1 MDSKKRKAKSKS
13 KMKIPYR
20 MVILNDKN
28 LHTVRQMRFTIRSL
42 VIYISLIIVLLITSI
57 FSIVA
62 FTRVRE
68 LIPGY
73 PTMKMRQSLINNAL
87 RLDSVEHQLVVRD
100 RYIRDFQM
108 MLAGEDFVDNRI
120 QADTVIRV
128 EQVEFKSFNH
138 DTIFQEKLAQE
149 QFNLS
154 LNSESKKSRDLSDLL
169 FYAPMKGIITNSYN
183 AQTGHFG
190 IDIVNKLNSR
200 VSAVLDG
207 TVIFNG
213 WTMQTGYVIHIQ
225 HNHGLITVY
234 KHNSGLLKKAGD
246 KVGGG
251 EAIALMGNSGAETT
265 GPHLH
270 FEMWKDGNSLNPDD
284 YICF

>member
-1 MDSKKRKAKSKS
+1 
-13 KMKIPYR
+13 